1 MADSADFAI
10 GRLPRPIAGF
20 LGLKNKL
27 SLQGLA
33 GEVMSICG
41 AGTTEAEVVI
51 SSHEKLASPTWFPEA
66 A

>member
-10 GRLPRPIAGF
+10 GRLPRPIARF

-41 AGTTEAEVVI
+41 AGTTEAELVI
-51 SSHEKLASPTWFPEA
+51 SAHEKLASPKWFPEA